1 MAWLYMQGLHR
12 VPICLII
19 EIFSLNMT
27 NITWHELTV
36 FLQIYVLR
44 DLKLFKEMY
53 FIISIE

>member
-1 MAWLYMQGLHR
+1 MAWLYMQGLRR

-27 NITWHELTV
+27 NVTWQELTV